1 MIHLLNLNY
10 ETSTDSSG
18 QTTNFKIEI
27 NTSLF
32 GRDFSHA
39 SLIALGTD
47 GDTVCELVQ
56 SKNSIRVTVPSLDMW
71 GILRLE

>member
-1 MIHLLNLNY
+1 
-10 ETSTDSSG
+10 
-18 QTTNFKIEI
+18 
-27 NTSLF
+27 
-32 GRDFSHA
+32 RDFSDA

-47 GDTVCELVQ
+47 GDTVCELDK